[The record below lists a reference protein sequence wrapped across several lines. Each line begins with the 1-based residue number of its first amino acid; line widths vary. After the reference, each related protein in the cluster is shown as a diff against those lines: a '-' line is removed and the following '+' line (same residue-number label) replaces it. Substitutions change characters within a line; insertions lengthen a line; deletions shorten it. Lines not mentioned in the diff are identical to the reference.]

1 MVGTL
6 CITSNAWA
14 NSRSHRQCKNKQH
27 LKTSKIFTRQL
38 KWLLP
43 RVSVNT
49 ATLIQKY
56 KNILFL
62 QFENLVCKEQWIL
75 VYFSLVFIR
84 ITSLTNFCC
93 KAVFLVLM
101 FFNFAGFMLQRLLL
115 VCFSCTEKESSTGG

>member
-1 MVGTL
+1 MY
-6 CITSNAWA
+6 
-14 NSRSHRQCKNKQH
+14 
-27 LKTSKIFTRQL
+27 TRQL

-93 KAVFLVLM
+93 KAVFLVSM